1 MNGYTFSK
9 TPYTRGHVRHSQNI
23 KQLMGE
29 KSIRCVRQCMRANL
43 DLHVNEYLN
52 EGHYTHCEF
61 LGSINLF

>member
-1 MNGYTFSK
+1 MDTRLVK
-9 TPYTRGHVRHSQNI
+9 HHTPEDMFDSQNI